1 MPDTHST
8 QNEHPWSRHS
18 SSRRSISKR
27 PASAVVRALGR
38 TRRAVTAHAG
48 AVLLRNVMEALGLV
62 SMTDARASLKRAV
75 GSRGSRRGNS
85 LPRVLERSAWCALSG
100 RPGGCTGGPGAR
112 DLARLR
118 RAGATNG
125 GDVGCTSSPS
135 ATSAGWTRALA
146 AVEGTSYR
154 AAGVDSVT
162 LDFDATYVISVP
174 KRRQGADRTYKRGLR
189 CTRCCDAVLRRG
201 LRRGGARPASAWQTG
216 PSPGMKT
223 FLTEGAAPGP
233 DG

>member
-8 QNEHPWSRHS
+8 QNDHPWSRHS

-27 PASAVVRALGR
+27 PASAAVRALGR

-125 GDVGCTSSPS
+125 GDVAAPLHPRPHPRVGQGAGGGGGHLLPSGRCGLGDARLRRHLRHQRSKAQAGCRPHLQ
-135 ATSAGWTRALA
+135 AGVCAARDAVMLCFDAAFGA
-146 AVEGTSYR
+146 AVHARHRPGR
-154 AAGVDSVT
+154 PGR
-162 LDFDATYVISVP
+162 P
-174 KRRQGADRTYKRGLR
+174 RG
-189 CTRCCDAVLRRG
+189 
-201 LRRGGARPASAWQTG
+201 
-216 PSPGMKT
+216 
-223 FLTEGAAPGP
+223 
-233 DG
+233 